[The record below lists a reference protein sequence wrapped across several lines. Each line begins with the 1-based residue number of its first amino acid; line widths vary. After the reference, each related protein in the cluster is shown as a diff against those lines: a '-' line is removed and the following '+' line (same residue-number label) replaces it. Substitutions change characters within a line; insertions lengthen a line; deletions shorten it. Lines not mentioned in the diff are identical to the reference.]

1 MRAVV
6 FDGELR
12 IGEVDEPEPDV
23 DEALI
28 RVVQAGICGTD
39 LELVRGY
46 ADFAGVP
53 GHEFVGV
60 VEDCETA
67 PQWLGRRVVGE
78 INVSCGHC
86 RRCNEGSPTHCERRS
101 VLGIRGRQGAFAPF
115 ITLPVANLH
124 EVPPA
129 VPDDKAVFTEPIAA
143 AYRIT
148 QQVEIDG
155 RDDVAILGD
164 GRLGLLTA
172 MVLAP
177 TGCRLTVIGRHPH
190 KLAIAQ
196 RLGAA
201 TRESDDVPAAHFD
214 IVIEAT
220 GSPTG
225 LAAALGA
232 VRPRGVVVLKSTFA
246 NPPPI
251 DATRLVLDEIELV
264 GSRCGPFEPALEAL
278 ADGLVDPTPL
288 IDDRYPLTDAVEAFA
303 HAARPGTL
311 KILLQ
316 P

>member
-6 FDGELR
+6 FDGDLR
-12 IGEVDEPEPDV
+12 LGEVDEPEPDM

-28 RVVQAGICGTD
+28 RVSQAGICGTD

-60 VEDCETA
+60 VEECETA

-86 RRCNEGSPTHCERRS
+86 RRCNEGSPTHCERRT
-101 VLGIRGRQGAFAPF
+101 VLGIRGRPGAFAPF
-115 ITLPVANLH
+115 IALPVANLH

-143 AYRIT
+143 AYRIA

-155 RDDVAILGD
+155 RDSVAILGD

-190 KLAIAQ
+190 KLALAEDI
-196 RLGAA
+196 GA
-201 TRESDDVPAAHFD
+201 TIRRSDDIPPAHFD
-214 IVIEAT
+214 VVVEAT
-220 GSPTG
+220 GRPTG

-246 NPPPI
+246 DPPPV
-251 DATRLVLDEIELV
+251 DVTRLVIDEIELV

-278 ADGLVDPTPL
+278 ADGIVDPTPL
-288 IDDRYPLTDAVEAFA
+288 IDDRYPLEDAVEAFA

-311 KILLQ
+311 KVLLK